1 MRAETIEVLRESQRL
16 GFLGARPVEQAAE
29 HAATF
34 AWALGELAVGSR
46 LIDLGSGGGLPG
58 LVVADLLP
66 HCSIVLV
73 DRRQKRT
80 DFLQR
85 AVRRLGLVDVNVRE
99 ADVATIAREVESG
112 REPPFD
118 AVTARGFGPPEA
130 TLRLARRLITDTGKI
145 VISEPPSGERWDPS
159 RLAELGLTSERM
171 GPVRVFHVK
180 HESSQSGPAVQPPPV
195 A

>member
-34 AWALGELAVGSR
+34 ALALGELAVGSR

-85 AVRRLGLVDVNVRE
+85 AVRRLGLVDVDVRE

-118 AVTARGFGPPEA
+118 AVTARGFGPPET
-130 TLRLARRLITDTGKI
+130 TLRLARRLTATGKI
-145 VISEPPSGERWDPS
+145 VISEPPFGERWEPS
-159 RLAELGLTSERM
+159 LLAELGLTSERL

-180 HESSQSGPAVQPPPV
+180 R
-195 A
+195 

>member
-1 MRAETIEVLRESQRL
+1 VRAETIEALRESQRL

-29 HAATF
+29 HAAAF
-34 AWALGELAVGSR
+34 ATALGPLPAGAR

-58 LVVADLLP
+58 LVLADLCP

-80 DFLQR
+80 DYLQR
-85 AVRRLGLVDVNVRE
+85 AVRRLGYEHVEVRE
-99 ADVATIAREVESG
+99 ADVDTVAHDVEAG

-118 AVTARGFGPPEA
+118 AVTARGFGPHEQ
-130 TLRLARRLITDTGKI
+130 TLRLARRLIHPTGRI
-145 VISEPPSGERWDPS
+145 VISEPPAGDRWDQGF
-159 RLAELGLTSERM
+159 LDELGVGEDRV

-180 HESSQSGPAVQPPPV
+180 R
-195 A
+195 

>member
-29 HAATF
+29 HAAAF
-34 AWALGELAVGSR
+34 ATALGGLTAGAR

-58 LVVADLLP
+58 LVLAELLP
-66 HCSIVLV
+66 SCSILLV

-85 AVRRLGLVDVNVRE
+85 AVRRLGFEHVEVRE
-99 ADVATIAREVESG
+99 GDVAAIASAVES
-112 REPPFD
+112 RLEPPFD

-130 TLRLARRLITDTGKI
+130 TLRIARRLIGEGGTI
-145 VISEPPSGERWDPS
+145 VISEPPSGERWDQ
-159 RLAELGLTSERM
+159 RLLDDLDLTSERV

-180 HESSQSGPAVQPPPV
+180 P
-195 A
+195 